1 VVTVCRTD
9 DKPAVVNEEFT
20 VSVALSGNSDN
31 AVKGVEAHLTY
42 DPAVL
47 EYVSATVGDASVSE
61 GGQLFA
67 VARPV
72 NGSSRVIGVAVAACG
87 PVATLNGDFVLAVV
101 TFRWKA
107 ANEAQTE
114 LALDN
119 IQLFDAGGTIIRGA
133 GSVLGV
139 GAQGVIPTRYAL
151 YQNYPNPFNPST
163 QIRFDLK
170 ENRDVRLVIYN
181 VMGQQVRTLIS
192 GQMTAGQHVIAW
204 DGTDQQGR
212 TVGSGLYIYRLT
224 AGSFVESRKM
234 LLTR

>member
-1 VVTVCRTD
+1 VTM
-9 DKPAVVNEEFT
+9 
-20 VSVALSGNSDN
+20 ALSGNSEN

-42 DPAVL
+42 DPAVI
-47 EYVSATVGDASVSE
+47 EYVSATLGDASVSE

-87 PVATLNGDFVLAVV
+87 PIATLNGDFALAVL

-107 ANEAQTE
+107 GHEAQTE
-114 LALDN
+114 LTLDAVR
-119 IQLFDAGGTIIRGA
+119 LFDAGGTIIHGA
-133 GSVLGV
+133 GGVLGV
-139 GAQGVIPTRYAL
+139 GAEQAVPTRYAL

-170 ENRDVRLVIYN
+170 ENGDVRLVIYN
-181 VMGQQVRTLIS
+181 VMGQEVRTLLS
-192 GQMTAGQHVIAW
+192 ARMNAGQQVVAW
-204 DGTDQQGR
+204 DGTDDHGR
-212 TVGSGLYIYRLT
+212 NVGSGVYIYRLR